1 MGIGR
6 DGVSLAPV
14 ASSLPAIGS
23 GHGSGTAFAELSFVI
38 PSNETAVVALVEIIT
53 QAMKMLSLEE
63 DKIARTELCF
73 QEALLNAHF
82 HGNQGDPHREIRVRC
97 LLSNPKIELHVEDEG
112 PGHAFEV
119 DGCEIAST
127 KTSGRGL
134 FLIRH
139 LMDSV
144 AFNSSGNHIVMSL
157 IKEPND
163 GDQRYPG

>member
-38 PSNETAVVALVEIIT
+38 PSNETAIVALVEIIT

-82 HGNQGDPHREIRVRC
+82 NGNQGDPHREIRGRS
-97 LLSNPKIELHVEDEG
+97 LLRNPKIELHVEDEG
-112 PGHAFEV
+112 QFL
-119 DGCEIAST
+119 DST
-127 KTSGRGL
+127 K
-134 FLIRH
+134 
-139 LMDSV
+139 
-144 AFNSSGNHIVMSL
+144 
-157 IKEPND
+157 
-163 GDQRYPG
+163 